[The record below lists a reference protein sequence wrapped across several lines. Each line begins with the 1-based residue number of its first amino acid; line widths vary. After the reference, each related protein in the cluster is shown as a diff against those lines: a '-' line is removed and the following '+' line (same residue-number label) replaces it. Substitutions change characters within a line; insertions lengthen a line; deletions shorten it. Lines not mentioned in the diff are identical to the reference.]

1 MLTGKQGRGGGGGGG
16 GGGVRGASAL
26 KKKMNSKDIKV
37 FLSRLWTNKY
47 RIVS

>member
-16 GGGVRGASAL
+16 TGGECIE
-26 KKKMNSKDIKV
+26 KKMNSKDIKV